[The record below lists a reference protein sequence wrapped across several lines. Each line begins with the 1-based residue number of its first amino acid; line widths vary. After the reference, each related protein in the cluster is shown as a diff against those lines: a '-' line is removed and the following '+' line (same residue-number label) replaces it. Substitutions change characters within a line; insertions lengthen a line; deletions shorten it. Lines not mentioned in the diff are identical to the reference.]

1 MRLRVSLVSLL
12 VSVCLLADDPSAWEL
27 YENGRAA
34 EKAGHMAQAYLLYA
48 EAAAM
53 EPRNKTYWQRA
64 QAVQSRAA
72 LEARPQPTIPTVA
85 ELGGE
90 LSDEPEFH
98 FEKPSA
104 EDLAAAVA
112 ACGDV
117 DLVINNAGVIGSDGL
132 LNSTGVESLRAILE
146 TNLYGVL
153 AVSRAFAPV
162 LAANGGGALVNMLS
176 ALSWASL
183 PTSGAYSVSKAAA
196 WSLTN
201 GLRNELREQG
211 TLVVG
216 VHAGYIDTD
225 MVKDVDSPK
234 SRPED
239 IAQAV
244 LTGIEAGD
252 QEVLADDTSRQVKAG
267 LTQQQPM
274 YLGARP
280 A

>member
-1 MRLRVSLVSLL
+1 MKIKGSTALVTGANRGLGL
-12 VSVCLLADDPSAWEL
+12 AYAKALLAAGARKVYAGARDPS
-27 YENGRAA
+27 
-34 EKAGHMAQAYLLYA
+34 
-48 EAAAM
+48 
-53 EPRNKTYWQRA
+53 
-64 QAVQSRAA
+64 
-72 LEARPQPTIPTVA
+72 TVT
-85 ELGGE
+85 LVGVVPVK
-90 LSDEPEFH
+90 LDVT
-98 FEKPSA
+98 SA
-104 EDLAAAVA
+104 EDIAAAVA